1 MATPGKESFYEE
13 HGFLRRPAPGYGSGL
28 VQFVDPV
35 PLSAAEST
43 ATSGIK

>member
-1 MATPGKESFYEE
+1 MCISIQQDALTAELYVSV
-13 HGFLRRPAPGYGSGL
+13 RD